1 MDISSAY
8 FIERAKN
15 TFGSGRILLNNN
27 DRLGTPDRHH
37 ASIARIDWDS
47 KEIGKDE
54 VLFHNGIEEY
64 RYVLAK
70 DISFDMFIS
79 LYDVN
84 ARTFAG
90 FRASRDPE
98 ERSISQFLEE
108 CKKRKMEN
116 VEMRAYGMQDNGKSL
131 VGIIDRVLRDS
142 KASLVEVDIFGK
154 DIRNLAFD
162 IKTGMVFNL
171 LLLNRIYRP
180 GELANKERAV
190 EKPKSQLKFNP
201 S

>member
-8 FIERAKN
+8 FIERDKN
-15 TFGSGRILLNNN
+15 TFGSGRLLLNNN

-37 ASIARIDWDS
+37 TSLARIEWDS

-54 VLFHNGIEEY
+54 VLFHNGIDEY

-90 FRASRDPE
+90 FRASGDPE

-131 VGIIDRVLRDS
+131 VGIIDKVLQDS

-201 S
+201 G